1 MHVLFPCRCAM
12 IWIFSACWRDWN
24 FYFEGF
30 SCVFFFFPVVIL
42 WAPFLSFFCHCGM
55 LSSPPAPV
63 SKRKASLCNELR
75 RGNNECEWSEMG
87 FIRGTVFESV
97 RFVSLDT
104 HHTKKINNQNRIR
117 KKTVRLCTR
126 QRQKPRFFPGFTTNF
141 FQLICVLF
149 LHSITF
155 NCCVGFFF
163 LSFSFSSAE
172 RIFNG
177 Q

>member
-30 SCVFFFFPVVIL
+30 LCFFLFSRSHFMSTFFELFFATVECCRRLRHRYQNERHHFVMNSDEKTTNVNEVKWGSFEEL
-42 WAPFLSFFCHCGM
+42 YLNRLNLS
-55 LSSPPAPV
+55 LS
-63 SKRKASLCNELR
+63 
-75 RGNNECEWSEMG
+75 
-87 FIRGTVFESV
+87 
-97 RFVSLDT
+97 T
-104 HHTKKINNQNRIR
+104 HHTKRINNQNRIR

-126 QRQKPRFFPGFTTNF
+126 QRQKPRFPPGFTTNF
-141 FQLICVLF
+141 FQLIRVLF

-155 NCCVGFFF
+155 NCCVCFFF
-163 LSFSFSSAE
+163 PSFSFSSAE

>member
-75 RGNNECEWSEMG
+75 QENNECEWSEMG

-97 RFVSLDT
+97 KFVSLDT
-104 HHTKKINNQNRIR
+104 PHQKNKQSKSNTEKNCSIVYATATKATIFSWFHHQ
-117 KKTVRLCTR
+117 
-126 QRQKPRFFPGFTTNF
+126 FFPVDLCFIFTLNH
-141 FQLICVLF
+141 I
-149 LHSITF
+149 
-155 NCCVGFFF
+155 
-163 LSFSFSSAE
+163 
-172 RIFNG
+172 
-177 Q
+177 